1 MRIKT
6 KLFDD
11 ESSIFG
17 ELNVISGACR
27 RMSAGEDSKCCFYKL
42 PRARKRFQ
50 QATSSDFYSSPGLSP
65 RVGSVHVMISPCQV
79 SAGRVKR
86 PWSTLYCEALPA

>member
-17 ELNVISGACR
+17 ELNVISGARR

-65 RVGSVHVMISPCQV
+65 QVGSVHVMISLCQV
-79 SAGRVKR
+79 SAGRV
-86 PWSTLYCEALPA
+86 